1 MVVRVRR
8 SAAPCCA
15 LPCRACCSFLRCA
28 RARARG
34 SQCSVYTAV
43 RRRADG
49 IQMHGKI
56 ISVSFDLDGSHYK
69 QGKGLQVF
77 VDGKLA
83 KSSPMMAKLEVQL

>member
-1 MVVRVRR
+1 MLYIAVPRMCFL
-8 SAAPCCA
+8 PA
-15 LPCRACCSFLRCA
+15 LCA
-28 RARARG
+28 RAHG
-34 SQCSVYTAV
+34 SQCSVYAAV

-83 KSSPMMAKLEVQL
+83 KSSPTMAKLEVQL

>member
-1 MVVRVRR
+1 
-8 SAAPCCA
+8 
-15 LPCRACCSFLRCA
+15 
-28 RARARG
+28 
-34 SQCSVYTAV
+34 
-43 RRRADG
+43 
-49 IQMHGKI
+49 MHGKI